1 MSFTH
6 TLPLSRI
13 PSHTLFQR
21 SCVPFFPLLF
31 CLPFQIAGLSAEG
44 LANCD
49 SSFAVELGPLVDTK
63 YRYGRERLAHV
74 AVRCCTEKKK
84 KKLRKKLRNNTTLHC
99 PWMRPLNGPHF
110 KARFSTCGLSF
121 LPFFF
126 FFSRNPLT
134 TWMFFCSLL
143 SLNYIYTCNSDSAN
157 LDSVFELYAHA
168 GKSAA
173 EALMLMV
180 PQVHTVEWLR
190 MYEIRVR

>member
-1 MSFTH
+1 MFVSLFTAFLQARCDIGDMLDVTSGGGEFRELVSSSFALSISRPLRQNICRSH
-6 TLPLSRI
+6 TLSLSLSRI

-110 KARFSTCGLSF
+110 KARFSACGLSF

-126 FFSRNPLT
+126 FFLGT
-134 TWMFFCSLL
+134 L
-143 SLNYIYTCNSDSAN
+143 
-157 LDSVFELYAHA
+157 
-168 GKSAA
+168 
-173 EALMLMV
+173 
-180 PQVHTVEWLR
+180 
-190 MYEIRVR
+190 